1 MTAAPVRV
9 TVVGDTTLDVTVRGA
24 ATGSGVGSAV
34 EAGRDRPAQIV
45 AGPGGQGANVAI
57 RLARRGMAVQLV
69 TALGTDA
76 AGRMLEEALTN
87 EKVTILNVGPGGET
101 PSPRSGIVVSLLDGS
116 GERAMLSDRVS
127 FDPAALASAA
137 VAHAVSDAEWIHLS
151 GYPLADPNSGDQL
164 AALATSRPD
173 GSRCSIGGGSFREGA
188 ALVGRLR
195 VSRPDIV
202 LVDRAEAAVILGRDP
217 NGAETAVGL
226 VASLASALDAA
237 VVVTSGAAGAAAASS
252 NGVIEVSE
260 PPRAVLDATGAGD
273 AVAASMIVALA
284 REPWPPSLDTLR
296 SALTAAADVGAAV
309 AGAVGAQATIP
320 AEASR

>member
-1 MTAAPVRV
+1 M
-9 TVVGDTTLDVTVRGA
+9 
-24 ATGSGVGSAV
+24 
-34 EAGRDRPAQIV
+34 

-57 RLARRGMAVQLV
+57 RLARRGMGVQLV

-151 GYPLADPNSGDQL
+151 GYPLADPDSGDQL

-195 VSRPDIV
+195 VSRPDMV
-202 LVDRAEAAVILGRDP
+202 LVDREEAAVILGRDP
-217 NGAETAVGL
+217 NRAETAVGL
-226 VASLASALDAA
+226 VASLASALDAV

-296 SALTAAADVGAAV
+296 SPSRPPRTSGRRWRAPSGRRRPSPRRRADDPALAGGERGGRGRAV
-309 AGAVGAQATIP
+309 
-320 AEASR
+320 